1 MKTKRPK
8 TLIAAAVV
16 LALTVTTM
24 TASAQQLRSDMPKS
38 IVTPDR
44 VESRLGTLNFK
55 DGIPDKATSQKL
67 FDELDYVHAV
77 TAVINGYAAVNQL
90 SLLKGFRAAGVNDN
104 DVLVTSGLMDSKSL
118 FLTPNA
124 DTYYFW
130 AYLDLTKGPLV
141 VETPP
146 DSLGI
151 FDDMFWNWIGDF
163 GFPGP
168 DRGLGGRYV
177 LLPPGYKGDVPEGGY
192 YVRKSNTTHVAMI
205 GRAFMQNNDPKSVD
219 AIVKKTLKIYPYVPG
234 GEGSSIGSY
243 LAGKGPIGALS
254 KPASPRFV
262 EGTGKVMNTIPPADS
277 SFFELLN
284 EAVQM
289 QPAGVMDPEIA
300 GQLAAIGIVKG
311 KPFNPDARM
320 KKILGEALAVAN
332 GASRA
337 MSLGGGRPS
346 EGFGYYGADSQWVN
360 GLWVGGHE
368 FMTPPAEITKE
379 GLKPYPSDG
388 ARKLNARM
396 WFFYSV
402 TGITPAMAM
411 RLPNVGSQYL
421 ENFRDSQ
428 GNAFDG
434 SKTYKV
440 TLPKD
445 IPAARFWSFTVYDNQ
460 SRSML
465 DTPQRYPRAG
475 SQTYPS
481 PAAKANADGSTT
493 VFFAPTQPAGVER
506 GNWIQTDPKKGW
518 WTILR
523 LYSPLPP
530 FFDKS
535 WRPGEIELVN

>member
-1 MKTKRPK
+1 MTKHHLK
-8 TLIAAAVV
+8 SCITVAAM
-16 LALTVTTM
+16 LAIIGTAM
-24 TASAQQLRSDMPKS
+24 PASAQVPPE
-38 IVTPDR
+38 ITTPDR
-44 VESRLGTLNFK
+44 VESRLGPLTFK
-55 DGIPDKATSQKL
+55 DGIPDDATAQKL
-67 FDELDYVHAV
+67 FDEIDYVHAV
-77 TAVINGYAAVNQL
+77 DAFINGYTFVNQL
-90 SLLKGFRAAGVNDN
+90 ALLKGFRAAGVNDN
-104 DVLVTSGLMDSKSL
+104 DVLVTPNLMDSKSI
-118 FLTPNA
+118 FLTANA

-130 AYLDLTKGPLV
+130 AYLDMIKGPLV

-151 FDDMFWNWIGDF
+151 FDDMYWNWMGDF

-168 DRGLGGRYV
+168 DRGLGGKYL
-177 LLPPGYKGDVPEGGY
+177 LLPAGYNGDVPEGGY
-192 YVRKSNTTHVAMI
+192 YVRTCNTTHATLL
-205 GRAFMQNNDPKSVD
+205 GRAFLQNNDPKPVD
-219 AIVKKTLKIYPYVPG
+219 EMVKKTLKIYPYVPG

-243 LAGKGPIGALS
+243 LAGKGQIGALS

-262 EGTGKVMNTIPPADS
+262 DGTGKVINTIPPS
-277 SFFELLN
+277 NFSYWEMLN

-311 KPFNPDARM
+311 KPFNPDVRM
-320 KKILGEALAVAN
+320 KKILGEALAVGNA
-332 GASRA
+332 AMRT
-337 MSLGGGRPS
+337 MSLGGRPS
-346 EGFGYYGADSQWVN
+346 EGFGYYGPDSQWIN

-411 RLPNVGSQYL
+411 RMENVGSQYL
-421 ENFRDSQ
+421 ENFRDTQ
-428 GNAFDG
+428 GNRFDG

-440 TLPKD
+440 TLPPN

-460 SRSML
+460 SRSTL
-465 DTPQRYPRAG
+465 ETPQRYPRAG

-493 VFFAPTQPAGVER
+493 VYFAPTQPVGVER

-523 LYSPLPP
+523 LYSPLAS

-535 WRPGEIELVN
+535 WRPGEIELVK

>member
-1 MKTKRPK
+1 MKNERLKGF
-8 TLIAAAVV
+8 IATAIG
-16 LALTVTTM
+16 LALVVTTVTGR
-24 TASAQQLRSDMPKS
+24 AQTQTTDMPKS
-38 IVTPDR
+38 IITPDR
-44 VESRLGTLNFK
+44 VESRLGTLTFK
-55 DGIPDKATSQKL
+55 DGIPDPATAQKL
-67 FDELDYVHAV
+67 FDEIDYVHAV
-77 TAVINGYAAVNQL
+77 NAVINGYAVVNQL
-90 SLLKGFRAAGVNDN
+90 ALLKGFRAAGVNDN
-104 DVLVTSGLMDSKSL
+104 EVLVTPGLMDAKSL

-130 AYLDLTKGPLV
+130 AYLDLSKGPLV
-141 VETPP
+141 IETPP

-177 LLPPGYKGDVPEGGY
+177 LLPPGYEGDVPEGGY
-192 YVRKSNTTHVAMI
+192 YTRRSRTTHVAMI
-205 GRAFMQNNDPKSVD
+205 GRAFLQNNDPKPVD
-219 AIVKKTLKIYPYVPG
+219 AMVRKTLKIYPYRPG
-234 GEGSSIGSY
+234 GEGASVASY
-243 LAGKGPIGALS
+243 LAGKASIGELT
-254 KPASPRFV
+254 KPASPRFI
-262 EGTGKVMNTIPPADS
+262 EGTGKVMNTIPPADF
-277 SFFELLN
+277 SFFEMLN

-289 QPAGVMDPEIA
+289 QAPDVMDPEIA
-300 GQLAAIGIVKG
+300 GSLAAIGVVKG

-320 KKILGEALAVAN
+320 RKILGDALAVAN
-332 GASRA
+332 ATMRT
-337 MSLGGGRPS
+337 MSLGGRPS
-346 EGFGYYGADSQWVN
+346 EGFGYYGANSQWIN

-428 GNAFDG
+428 GSAFDG

-440 TLPKD
+440 TLPPN

-493 VFFAPTQPAGVER
+493 VYFAPTQPTGVER

-535 WRPGEIELVN
+535 WRPGEIELVQ

>member
-1 MKTKRPK
+1 MKITQPQKY
-8 TLIAAAVV
+8 IAAL
-16 LALTVTTM
+16 LALIVTTM
-24 TASAQQLRSDMPKS
+24 TASAQQTTDMPKS
-38 IVTPDR
+38 IMTPDR
-44 VESRLGTLNFK
+44 IESRLGTLNFK
-55 DGIPDKATSQKL
+55 DGVAENATAQKL
-67 FDELDYVHAV
+67 FDEIDYVHAFDAFV
-77 TAVINGYAAVNQL
+77 NGYAAVNQL

-104 DVLVTSGLMDSKSL
+104 DVLVTPGLMDSKSL
-118 FLTPNA
+118 FLTANA

-141 VETPP
+141 IETPP

-151 FDDMFWNWIGDF
+151 FDDMWWNWIGDF

-168 DRGLGGRYV
+168 DRGQGGKYL
-177 LLPPGYKGDVPEGGY
+177 LLPPGYNGDVPEGGY
-192 YVRKSNTTHVAMI
+192 YVRRSRTTYVALV
-205 GRAFMQNNDPKSVD
+205 GRAFLQNNDPKPVD
-219 AIVKKTLKIYPYVPG
+219 EVVKKTLKIYPYVPG
-234 GEGSSIGSY
+234 GEGSSIAGY
-243 LAGKGPIGALS
+243 LAGKASLGALA

-262 EGTGKVMNTIPPADS
+262 EGTGKMMNTVPPADFS
-277 SFFELLN
+277 YFEMLN

-289 QPAGVMDPEIA
+289 QAADVMDPEIA

-320 KKILGEALAVAN
+320 KKILAEALVVGNA
-332 GASRA
+332 A
-337 MSLGGGRPS
+337 MRTMSIGGRPS
-346 EGFGYYGADSQWVN
+346 EGFGYYGADSQWIN

-379 GLKPYPSDG
+379 GLKPYPSDN

-434 SKTYKV
+434 SKAYKV
-440 TLPKD
+440 TLPPN
-445 IPAARFWSFTVYDNQ
+445 IPAAKFWSFTVYDNQ

-465 DTPQRYPRAG
+465 DTPQHYPRAG

-493 VFFAPTQPAGVER
+493 VYFAPTQPAGVER

-523 LYSPLPP
+523 LYSPLES
-530 FFDKS
+530 FFDKR
-535 WRPGEIELVN
+535 WRPGEIELVK

>member
-1 MKTKRPK
+1 MKTTQPHI
-8 TLIAAAVV
+8 LITAAVV
-16 LALTVTTM
+16 LVHIVTTM
-24 TASAQQLRSDMPKS
+24 TASAQIPPE
-38 IVTPDR
+38 ITTPDR
-44 VESRLGTLNFK
+44 VESRLGTLTFK
-55 DGIPDKATSQKL
+55 DGIADKATAQKL

-77 TAVINGYAAVNQL
+77 TAVINGFAAVNQL
-90 SLLKGFRAAGVNDN
+90 AMVKGFRAAGIPEN
-104 DVLVTSGLMDSKSL
+104 DVLVTSGLMDAKSL
-118 FLTPNA
+118 FLTANA

-130 AYLDLTKGPLV
+130 SHLDLTKGPLV

-146 DSLGI
+146 NSLGI

-168 DRGLGGRYV
+168 DRGRGGKYL
-177 LLPPGYKGDVPEGGY
+177 LLPPGYDGAVPEGGY
-192 YVRKSNTTHVAMI
+192 YVRRSKTTIVAMV
-205 GRAFMQNNDPKSVD
+205 GRAFMQNNDPNPAD
-219 AIVKKTLKIYPYVPG
+219 ELVKKTLKVYPYVPG

-243 LAGKGPIGALS
+243 LGGKGPIGALS
-254 KPASPRFV
+254 EPASPRFI
-262 EGTGKVMNTIPPADS
+262 EGTGKVMNTVPPSDFS
-277 SFFELLN
+277 YFEMLH
-284 EAVQM
+284 EAIQM

-320 KKILGEALAVAN
+320 KKILVEALAVAN
-332 GASRA
+332 GVSRA
-337 MSLGGGRPS
+337 MSVGSDRPS
-346 EGFGYYGADSQWVN
+346 EGFSYYGADSHWIN

-368 FMTPPAEITKE
+368 FLTPPAEITKE

-402 TGITPAMAM
+402 TGITPAMSM

-434 SKTYKV
+434 NKTYKV

-493 VFFAPTQPAGVER
+493 VYFAPTQPAGIER

-523 LYSPLPP
+523 LYSPLPS

-535 WRPGEIELVN
+535 WRPGEIELVK

>member
-1 MKTKRPK
+1 MKTTQPQN
-8 TLIAAAVV
+8 LITAAAV
-16 LALTVTTM
+16 LALIVTTM
-24 TASAQQLRSDMPKS
+24 TVSAQQTTTEMPKS
-38 IVTPDR
+38 ITTPDR

-55 DGIPDKATSQKL
+55 DGVPDDGTAQKL
-67 FDELDYVHAV
+67 FDELDYIHAV
-77 TAVINGYAAVNQL
+77 DAFINGYAAVNQL
-90 SLLKGFRAAGVNDN
+90 ALLKGFRAAGVNDN
-104 DVLVTSGLMDSKSL
+104 DVLVTPGLMDSKSL
-118 FLTPNA
+118 FLTANA

-141 VETPP
+141 IETPP

-151 FDDMFWNWIGDF
+151 FDDMWLNWIGDF

-168 DRGLGGRYV
+168 DRGQGGRY
-177 LLPPGYKGDVPEGGY
+177 LMLPPGYNGDVPEGGY
-192 YVRKSNTTHVAMI
+192 YVHRSRTTHVAMV
-205 GRAFMQNNDPKSVD
+205 GRAFLQNNDPKPVD
-219 AIVKKTLKIYPYVPG
+219 EMVKKTLKIYPYLPG
-234 GEGSSIGSY
+234 GEGSSIASY
-243 LAGKGPIGALS
+243 LAGKGRIGTLN
-254 KPASPRFV
+254 KPASPRFID
-262 EGTGKVMNTIPPADS
+262 GTAKVMNTIPPADFS
-277 SFFELLN
+277 YFEMLH

-289 QPAGVMDPEIA
+289 QAADVMDPEIA

-320 KKILGEALAVAN
+320 KKILTDALAVAN
-332 GASRA
+332 AASRA
-337 MSLGGGRPS
+337 MSIGGRPS
-346 EGFGYYGADSQWVN
+346 EGFGYYGADSQWIN

-379 GLKPYPSDG
+379 GVKPYPSDG

-402 TGITPAMAM
+402 TGITPAMSM
-411 RLPNVGSQYL
+411 RLENVGSQYL
-421 ENFRDSQ
+421 ENFRDTQ

-440 TLPKD
+440 TLPPN
-445 IPAARFWSFTVYDNQ
+445 IPAAKFWSFTVYDNQ

-465 DTPQRYPRAG
+465 DTPQHYPRAG

-481 PAAKANADGSTT
+481 PAAKANADGSTM
-493 VFFAPTQPAGVER
+493 VYFAPTQPAGVER

-523 LYSPLPP
+523 LYSPLES
-530 FFDKS
+530 FFNKS
-535 WRPGEIELVN
+535 WRPGEIELVK